1 MTLPPLRR
9 ALAALLVPALLFA
22 PFPAA
27 AAQSEPPAPTAG
39 APAAAPAPQGKSSV
53 VAWIRDRQGKD
64 LSGARLLLAPMEG
77 KSTALVSNDTD
88 RFGECR
94 LKNVSYGYYRYGIET
109 AEGTFLGN
117 RILLVAP
124 ERELAIEIDLT
135 DFLPEDERLG
145 LSKTDPVPGTDKVPV
160 GVARLKEESGA
171 KGLAWFR
178 TGKGVAVVV
187 GGGILIVAGLI
198 LLTDP
203 DDTETSVSPSTPSAR

>member
-1 MTLPPLRR
+1 MTFPPLRR

-22 PFPAA
+22 PFPTA
-27 AAQSEPPAPTAG
+27 AAQSGPPAPPAG
-39 APAAAPAPQGKSSV
+39 AAAAPAPQGKSSV

-64 LSGARLLLAPMEG
+64 LPGARLLLAPMEG
-77 KSTALVSNDTD
+77 KSPALVSNDTD

-94 LKNVSYGYYRYGIET
+94 LKNVSYGYYRYGVET
-109 AEGTFLGN
+109 AEGAFLGS

-124 ERELAIEIDLT
+124 EREVPIEIDLT
-135 DFLPEDERLG
+135 DFLPEDEKLG

-160 GVARLKEESGA
+160 GVARLKEDTGA

-187 GGGILIVAGLI
+187 GGGILIVAGVI
-198 LLTDP
+198 LLTNP